1 MVGVGVG
8 WERWGV
14 GRVGRVGGRSG
25 EGGGRGG
32 EGGGRGRGGGGAV
45 WRSTLR

>member
-1 MVGVGVG
+1 MGGGGGALMVGVGVW

-14 GRVGRVGGRSG
+14 GRVRRVARVGGRSG

-32 EGGGRGRGGGGAV
+32 EGGG
-45 WRSTLR
+45 